1 MRAIPRISPLLLL
14 RLAAVFML
22 LLTATLVLAAPRT
35 ESRPSPSDLRIGFDP
50 LSPAEQSRAQE
61 VALKH
66 PAALAHQGQSQRT
79 ELLLVETH
87 EEDKAVIA
95 SGDWP
100 RRADVYVYNY
110 DTDELLWAVVNLP
123 AGAVEH
129 VETMHNVQLPPTAAE
144 SARAV
149 QIALADATAGAVIR
163 DLYRQASGRDLGQP
177 GQLRVQATL
186 FRAADEPEVGVGPAA
201 ACGLHRCV
209 YLMLATA
216 EGALLRILPIVDLSA
231 SQVVLVNQWEGE

>member
-1 MRAIPRISPLLLL
+1 MRAMPRIPLLLLL

-22 LLTATLVLAAPRT
+22 LLTATLVLAAPRH
-35 ESRPSPSDLRIGFDP
+35 EARPSPNDLRIGFDP

-66 PAALAHQGQSQRT
+66 PAALAHQRPGQRT
-79 ELLLVETH
+79 ALLLVETH

-95 SGDWP
+95 TGDWP

-123 AGAVEH
+123 AGAVDH
-129 VETMHNVQLPPTAAE
+129 VETMQNVQLPPTEAE
-144 SARAV
+144 TARAIE
-149 QIALADATAGAVIR
+149 IALADSEAGAAIR
-163 DLYRQASGRDLGQP
+163 DLYRQLKGRDLNQP
-177 GQLRVQATL
+177 DQLRLYATL
-186 FRAADEPEVGVGPAA
+186 FRAADEPAIGVGAAA

-216 EGALLRILPIVDLSA
+216 EGALLRLLPIVDLST
-231 SQVVLVNQWEGE
+231 SQVVLVNQWERE